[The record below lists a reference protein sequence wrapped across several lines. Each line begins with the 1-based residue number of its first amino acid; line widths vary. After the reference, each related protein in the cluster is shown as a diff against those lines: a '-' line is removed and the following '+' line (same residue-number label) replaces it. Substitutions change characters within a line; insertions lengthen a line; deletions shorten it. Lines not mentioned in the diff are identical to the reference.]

1 MIYYYNWKYSYT
13 RTPCHRQFK
22 RLFSNYGL
30 DTTRKYDKVNQHWL
44 KRFEYD
50 YYFFTPNY
58 VRSLVE
64 NFEDNVVPAA
74 NNMITETSKETKEF
88 KKPVGLPITKAVQ
101 APLSTRTCC
110 SNKNIQQS
118 KLPIRSATTTPKT
131 TPLKGSSKALI
142 TSNSLMSKKSSLKRA
157 RSTTDIVRNEYITPN
172 SYTAYEGA
180 FTKDRFGNRD
190 CVREIIKH
198 FEGEWSRL

>member
-1 MIYYYNWKYSYT
+1 M
-13 RTPCHRQFK
+13 
-22 RLFSNYGL
+22 FSNYGL
-30 DTTRKYDKVNQHWL
+30 DTTRKCDKVNQHWL

-64 NFEDNVVPAA
+64 NFEDNVVSTAN
-74 NNMITETSKETKEF
+74 NNMITETPKETKEIQ
-88 KKPVGLPITKAVQ
+88 KPVGLPITKAVQ
-101 APLSTRTCC
+101 APLTTRTCC
-110 SNKNIQQS
+110 NNKNVQQS
-118 KLPIRSATTTPKT
+118 KLPIRSATKT
-131 TPLKGSSKALI
+131 LNKTSPLKGNSKALI
-142 TSNSLMSKKSSLKRA
+142 TSNSLISKKSSLKRA